1 MIQFGNVTSPHSDL
15 IRVPMAKMP
24 LSVALGSMRSIQQSD
39 RGDSIISFQV
49 LRKSQLY
56 GKHVALGE
64 T

>member
-1 MIQFGNVTSPHSDL
+1 
-15 IRVPMAKMP
+15 MAKMP

-39 RGDSIISFQV
+39 RGDSVIRFPV